1 MKKTILY
8 KTLFFCWAI
17 LALTGCDLDLQK
29 NYDYEPSV
37 DDPYVKVTAWE
48 YFQDHKD
55 MFSELIA
62 AIEYTGLKDYYT
74 QTDNK
79 YTFLAL
85 NNAGMQLYRENEF
98 AGAASITDCDKEKVT
113 NMLLYHIVDG
123 EYSSY
128 GQLQVE
134 PMFVLTMLKGENGLM
149 TMSVW
154 KNPWQ
159 AAVGKILVNQT
170 GSNGKSPQRQAKT
183 SNILPTN
190 GKEKYLITKACE
202 WHDVGKVNL
211 VFQSIVNPNIHLA
224 SDVAQIPHG
233 FLSALS
239 VSKKKIC
246 AEMMGNNLELLKDDF
261 RILVSAIYY
270 HHDRDD
276 VYTNNYI
283 EKYAEKWYKSK
294 VSEYLSDEEFKFMR
308 TNRNKLLFSDAPDVR
323 RSSLEIPEDIWCEYM
338 LVKGMLNKF
347 DWTVS
352 SGYEEAELGVDIC
365 EKKLCKNI
373 ETKMQGSLRPAQ
385 EYIKLILSAHWE
397 SCHSSCPPSKI

>member
-8 KTLFFCWAI
+8 KTLFFCWTI

-98 AGAASITDCDKEKVT
+98 AGVASITDCDKEKVK

-134 PMFVLTMLKGENGLM
+134 PMFVLTMLKGETGLM

-154 KNPWQ
+154 MIHIFENYC
-159 AAVGKILVNQT
+159 
-170 GSNGKSPQRQAKT
+170 
-183 SNILPTN
+183 
-190 GKEKYLITKACE
+190 KY
-202 WHDVGKVNL
+202 
-211 VFQSIVNPNIHLA
+211 
-224 SDVAQIPHG
+224 
-233 FLSALS
+233 
-239 VSKKKIC
+239 SK
-246 AEMMGNNLELLKDDF
+246 
-261 RILVSAIYY
+261 
-270 HHDRDD
+270 
-276 VYTNNYI
+276 
-283 EKYAEKWYKSK
+283 
-294 VSEYLSDEEFKFMR
+294 
-308 TNRNKLLFSDAPDVR
+308 
-323 RSSLEIPEDIWCEYM
+323 
-338 LVKGMLNKF
+338 
-347 DWTVS
+347 
-352 SGYEEAELGVDIC
+352 
-365 EKKLCKNI
+365 
-373 ETKMQGSLRPAQ
+373 
-385 EYIKLILSAHWE
+385 
-397 SCHSSCPPSKI
+397 

>member
-37 DDPYVKVTAWE
+37 DDPYVKVTAW
-48 YFQDHKD
+48 
-55 MFSELIA
+55 
-62 AIEYTGLKDYYT
+62 DYYT

-190 GKEKYLITKACE
+190 GVIHIFENYCKY
-202 WHDVGKVNL
+202 
-211 VFQSIVNPNIHLA
+211 
-224 SDVAQIPHG
+224 
-233 FLSALS
+233 
-239 VSKKKIC
+239 SK
-246 AEMMGNNLELLKDDF
+246 
-261 RILVSAIYY
+261 
-270 HHDRDD
+270 
-276 VYTNNYI
+276 
-283 EKYAEKWYKSK
+283 
-294 VSEYLSDEEFKFMR
+294 
-308 TNRNKLLFSDAPDVR
+308 
-323 RSSLEIPEDIWCEYM
+323 
-338 LVKGMLNKF
+338 
-347 DWTVS
+347 
-352 SGYEEAELGVDIC
+352 
-365 EKKLCKNI
+365 
-373 ETKMQGSLRPAQ
+373 
-385 EYIKLILSAHWE
+385 
-397 SCHSSCPPSKI
+397 

>member
-8 KTLFFCWAI
+8 KTLFFCWTI

-98 AGAASITDCDKEKVT
+98 AGVASITDCDKEKVK

-134 PMFVLTMLKGENGLM
+134 PMFVLTMLKGETGLM

-159 AAVGKILVNQT
+159 AAV
-170 GSNGKSPQRQAKT
+170 SPIWADRNSIRRRRRST
-183 SNILPTN
+183 SLPVWN
-190 GKEKYLITKACE
+190 AEFFFGRPLPSSVSSSSVLLRLISGDTTVE
-202 WHDVGKVNL
+202 
-211 VFQSIVNPNIHLA
+211 
-224 SDVAQIPHG
+224 
-233 FLSALS
+233 LS
-239 VSKKKIC
+239 VPVDS
-246 AEMMGNNLELLKDDF
+246 
-261 RILVSAIYY
+261 SAG
-270 HHDRDD
+270 
-276 VYTNNYI
+276 TNCV
-283 EKYAEKWYKSK
+283 AACS
-294 VSEYLSDEEFKFMR
+294 
-308 TNRNKLLFSDAPDVR
+308 R
-323 RSSLEIPEDIWCEYM
+323 R
-338 LVKGMLNKF
+338 LNAA
-347 DWTVS
+347 TAS
-352 SGYEEAELGVDIC
+352 
-365 EKKLCKNI
+365 
-373 ETKMQGSLRPAQ
+373 
-385 EYIKLILSAHWE
+385 
-397 SCHSSCPPSKI
+397 